1 MNRKTAAIIAISNLC
16 LTLVF
21 YLSTA
26 WGENMVSPIAGIDQ
40 MIEKFEDDRPM
51 TEEKKAELNLA
62 ESKFIESL
70 NNGVIKVHRE
80 GWMMDAN
87 YCSSLDTIS
96 LAEKCFSDA
105 IFSIEMGLFATHEEI
120 AFMRLRVSH
129 KGFAELFERTDMW
142 EGILAVYEMLYS
154 KIDPKS
160 ELSDIVQASTGLD
173 SLENLY
179 FFPPFKTQL
188 KGREQI
194 FLDANLKALKQYR
207 QFVNNFDQYKGEAR
221 IPFYRSPTSVAKV
234 ALMLH
239 ERLNPQKYNEILP
252 KLTALR
258 FSRDQKIED
267 IERYLD
273 HVIPAIEM
281 GLSGK

>member
-1 MNRKTAAIIAISNLC
+1 MNRKTAIIAISNLC
-16 LTLVF
+16 LTFILN
-21 YLSTA
+21 LSTA
-26 WGENMVSPIAGIDQ
+26 WGENMVSPIAGIDL
-40 MIEKFEDDRPM
+40 MIEKFENDQPM
-51 TEEKKAELNLA
+51 TEEKKAELDLA
-62 ESKFIESL
+62 ESRFVESL
-70 NNGVIKVHRE
+70 NNGVINIHRE
-80 GWMMDAN
+80 GWMMDTN

-120 AFMRLRVSH
+120 AFIRLKISH
-129 KGFAELFERTDMW
+129 KKFAELFERTDMW
-142 EGILAVYEMLYS
+142 EGILAVYAMLCS

-194 FLDANLKALKQYR
+194 FLDANVKALKKYR
-207 QFVNNFDQYKGEAR
+207 QFANNFDQYKGGAR
-221 IPFYRSPTSVAKV
+221 IPFYRSPTSIAKV
-234 ALMLH
+234 ALILH
-239 ERLNPQKYNEILP
+239 ERLNPQKYREILP
-252 KLTALR
+252 ELTALR

-267 IERYLD
+267 IECYLD
-273 HVIPAIEM
+273 LVIPAIEM